1 MRDARGAGL
10 WVHGRYVV
18 GNPGETV
25 STMAGI
31 LPFAKKLS
39 PDTAQ
44 FFPMIVYPGTAMYS
58 WAKDN
63 NYLRSEDYNQWLS
76 PAGMHNS
83 VVDLP
88 GLKAEEVVKFCGY
101 ARREFYLRSS
111 YIFHKLAQSFTN
123 IHEAKRNI
131 KALRTFAYHLVRSA

>member
-1 MRDARGAGL
+1 ME
-10 WVHGRYVV
+10 
-18 GNPGETV
+18 ET
-25 STMAGI
+25 
-31 LPFAKKLS
+31 LLFAKNLR
-39 PDTAQ
+39 PLTALL
-44 FFPMIVYPGTAMYS
+44 FRKVVYPGTAMYS